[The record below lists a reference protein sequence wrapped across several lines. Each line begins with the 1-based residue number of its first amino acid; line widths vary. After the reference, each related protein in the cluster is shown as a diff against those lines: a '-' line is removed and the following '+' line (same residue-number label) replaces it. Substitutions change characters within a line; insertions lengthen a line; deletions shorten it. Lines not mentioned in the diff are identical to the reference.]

1 VVGAG
6 ETFHFN
12 VNLFD
17 VRGET
22 VDCFVRVIAELASKG
37 LGPTRGR
44 AVLEQVDRPEP
55 RLLNMDSPPGPIRR
69 IRVEFLTP
77 TELKSGD
84 QIASRPE
91 FGILFG
97 RIRDRISTLSALY
110 GSGPLAIDFAGMGE
124 RANQVRL
131 SRCDIQSVAVTR
143 RSAQTGQRH
152 SIGGFVG
159 SAEYEGELAEFA
171 PYLDAAQWTGVGRQ
185 TVWGKGECVVVQS
198 NQYRE
203 TT

>member
-1 VVGAG
+1 MDAPVRPG
-6 ETFHFN
+6 ESFHFG

-17 VRGET
+17 IRGET
-22 VDCFVRVIAELASKG
+22 VDCFVRVIAELARKG

-44 AVLEQVDRPEP
+44 AELDRVERPEP
-55 RLLNMDSPPGPIRR
+55 RILSFEAPPGPIGR

-84 QIASRPE
+84 RIAARPE

-110 GSGPLAIDFAGMGE
+110 GSGPLPIDFVGMGE
-124 RANQVRL
+124 RADRVRM
-131 SRCDIQSVAVTR
+131 SRCDIEQVAVAR

-152 SIGGFVG
+152 SLGGFVG
-159 SAEYEGELAEFA
+159 SAEYEGELAEFV
-171 PYLDAAQWTGVGRQ
+171 PYLEAAQVDRRRTADGV
-185 TVWGKGECVVVQS
+185 GKGECAIS
-198 NQYRE
+198 RDDLY
-203 TT
+203 